1 VTAVGP
7 DVVSTGVVGRQNQLA
22 RLRTLIDRVPVQGQV
37 LVLLGEAG
45 IGKSTLLASAAQEAR
60 AAGMRVLWATGRE
73 SETNIAFAG
82 LHRLLSPVLGAAADL
97 ERRQARA
104 LLGALGLA
112 EEPAAADL
120 LGTGLATLTLL
131 SDSSEAAPVL
141 VIVDD
146 AHWLDRS
153 TLDILAFAGSRL
165 ETERVVLL
173 LAARGH
179 VPPAGFDRG
188 FTELPL
194 AALSAADAG
203 LLLDRQPQPPRGAAR
218 TQVLAQA
225 AGNPLALLELPEC
238 GVEKF
243 GVPLPRSFLGQW
255 RQRRIGRRRHAGEEA
270 RGIVGGRGI
279 GGTSGQRRGDEEGCS
294 KRRNFYGLKHRYSR
308 LGEAAPRRARLL
320 KTA

>member
-7 DVVSTGVVGRQNQLA
+7 DVGSSEVVGRQGQLG
-22 RLRTLIDRVPVQGQV
+22 RLRTLIDRAPVQGQV

-112 EEPAAADL
+112 GEPAAADL

-131 SDSSEAAPVL
+131 SDSSAPAPVL

-153 TLDILAFAGSRL
+153 TLDILAFAGSRM
-165 ETERVVLL
+165 
-173 LAARGH
+173 
-179 VPPAGFDRG
+179 
-188 FTELPL
+188 
-194 AALSAADAG
+194 
-203 LLLDRQPQPPRGAAR
+203 
-218 TQVLAQA
+218 
-225 AGNPLALLELPEC
+225 
-238 GVEKF
+238 
-243 GVPLPRSFLGQW
+243 
-255 RQRRIGRRRHAGEEA
+255 
-270 RGIVGGRGI
+270 
-279 GGTSGQRRGDEEGCS
+279 
-294 KRRNFYGLKHRYSR
+294 
-308 LGEAAPRRARLL
+308 
-320 KTA
+320 

>member
-1 VTAVGP
+1 MN
-7 DVVSTGVVGRQNQLA
+7 TGVVGRQHQLA

-82 LHRLLSPVLGAAADL
+82 LHRLLSPVLVAAADL

-112 EEPAAADL
+112 GEPAAADL

-131 SDSSEAAPVL
+131 SDSSVPAPVL

-153 TLDILAFAGSRL
+153 TLDILAFVGSRL

-179 VPPAGFDRG
+179 APAGRLRPGLHRAAGGGAVRG
-188 FTELPL
+188 GRRP
-194 AALSAADAG
+194 AARPAGPAAARAG
-203 LLLDRQPQPPRGAAR
+203 PDPGAGPGGRQPDGP
-218 TQVLAQA
+218 
-225 AGNPLALLELPEC
+225 
-238 GVEKF
+238 
-243 GVPLPRSFLGQW
+243 
-255 RQRRIGRRRHAGEEA
+255 
-270 RGIVGGRGI
+270 
-279 GGTSGQRRGDEEGCS
+279 
-294 KRRNFYGLKHRYSR
+294 
-308 LGEAAPRRARLL
+308 
-320 KTA
+320 

>member
-1 VTAVGP
+1 MTAVGP

-60 AAGMRVLWATGRE
+60 AAGMRVLSATGRE

-120 LGTGLATLTLL
+120 LGTGLAALTLL

-188 FTELPL
+188 FAELPL

-203 LLLDRQPQPPRGAAR
+203 LLLDRQPQPPRGAAPGPG
-218 TQVLAQA
+218 
-225 AGNPLALLELPEC
+225 AGPGGRQPDGPDRA
-238 GVEKF
+238 
-243 GVPLPRSFLGQW
+243 GQGD
-255 RQRRIGRRRHAGEEA
+255 RQRSRRQPPL
-270 RGIVGGRGI
+270 GGRA
-279 GGTSGQRRGDEEGCS
+279 
-294 KRRNFYGLKHRYSR
+294 
-308 LGEAAPRRARLL
+308 AAPR
-320 KTA
+320 

>member
-1 VTAVGP
+1 M
-7 DVVSTGVVGRQNQLA
+7 GRQRQLG
-22 RLRTLIDRVPVQGQV
+22 RLRTLIDRAPEQGQV

-45 IGKSTLLASAAQEAR
+45 IGKSTLLANAAQEAR

-112 EEPAAADL
+112 GEPAAADL

-131 SDSSEAAPVL
+131 SDSSVPVPVL

-179 VPPAGFDRG
+179 APPAGFDRG
-188 FTELPL
+188 FTELPVE
-194 AALSAADAG
+194 ALSAAE
-203 LLLDRQPQPPRGAAR
+203 RRPAAR
-218 TQVLAQA
+218 PAAPAAAQA
-225 AGNPLALLELPEC
+225 PPG
-238 GVEKF
+238 
-243 GVPLPRSFLGQW
+243 PRCW
-255 RQRRIGRRRHAGEEA
+255 PRRRAT
-270 RGIVGGRGI
+270 RW
-279 GGTSGQRRGDEEGCS
+279 
-294 KRRNFYGLKHRYSR
+294 
-308 LGEAAPRRARLL
+308 P
-320 KTA
+320 